1 MIYGLKVD
9 LPALAGAKR
18 IVEVPGLGTVVNPG
32 TYEVPEELLLQF
44 ESTHGYP
51 LEEANFQDGVE
62 LVRLPGT
69 YARFEL
75 GDPPPIELQV
85 HQDDPDAP
93 KTGVTIEEKT
103 QTETEAEFKKAEA
116 DNAAREAE
124 KKEGDN

>member
-62 LVRLPGT
+62 LVLDVMAESYDGAWTVP
-69 YARFEL
+69 
-75 GDPPPIELQV
+75 
-85 HQDDPDAP
+85 AP
-93 KTGVTIEEKT
+93 HSSS
-103 QTETEAEFKKAEA
+103 
-116 DNAAREAE
+116 AARTASRVRR
-124 KKEGDN
+124 GASPSVGVFR